1 MPLRDLAPGFISL
14 SPAVTADHYGTLR
27 IITVQ
32 VSTRVEWTPIGG
44 LQKLTNSNFL
54 LRQSMLTSSK

>member
-14 SPAVTADHYGTLR
+14 SPLLLLR

-32 VSTRVEWTPIGG
+32 VSTRVEWTPIAG
-44 LQKLTNSNFL
+44 LQKLKNSNFL

>member
-14 SPAVTADHYGTLR
+14 SPLLLLR

-32 VSTRVEWTPIGG
+32 VSTRVEWTPIAG